1 MNRSLAPLALAALAP
16 VAAHAQEAAQSPA
29 REASLYVRGAVG
41 AVFAGDLDQALSYS
55 PFFLPAVA
63 LPDAKTTRFGGDVAY
78 AAAIGFQYPLG
89 TRTELEYRR
98 FSAGVD
104 AIAYSNGLFPFATP
118 TDDAVEA
125 QTLMSNVY
133 VSLAPDARFSP
144 YVGAG
149 VGGAFIRNEFGE
161 RDADFAYQAKVGVE
175 MAVSPKLRFGVEGAY
190 LRTLDLEFG
199 PKQFVATGP
208 VGPASTGGAFS
219 ALSVMASVRANF

>member
-1 MNRSLAPLALAALAP
+1 MNRSLATLAMAALAP

-41 AVFAGDLDQALSYS
+41 AVFAGDLDQSLSYS
-55 PFFLPAVA
+55 PFYLPLVA
-63 LPDAKTTRFGGDVAY
+63 LPNAKSTRFGGDVAY

-104 AIAYSNGLFPFATP
+104 SVEYSNGLVPFGPP
-118 TDDAVEA
+118 TGDSVDV
-125 QTLMSNVY
+125 QTLMSNAY

-149 VGGAFIRNEFGE
+149 VGGAFIRNEYGE

-175 MAVSPKLRFGVEGAY
+175 IVASPKLRFGVEGAY

-199 PKQFVATGP
+199 PKEFVATGS

-219 ALSVMASVRANF
+219 ALSVMASLRATF